1 MQRHAETL
9 GCKTAEQATKD
20 LTFLCYTHSRVT
32 SCSQTLRTGLC
43 KPLPKISLYL
53 ISSWPA
59 VKAETPSRGPLP
71 SDLFLFLL
79 PLSILLKR
87 DSSSLPLS
95 ISISAKASLS
105 SICTLYVHSLFFLP
119 SLLCPIRWLSSHS
132 KAKQVE
138 AGRKFPSSCLLFTH
152 TEGSASTAEP
162 EQTGLQ
168 WKHCHVCCWTSGNAQ
183 GRGYNPHPR
192 GSFWNS
198 TLSQYTGLGKASQ
211 KRTGREVLLRF
222 TTWE

>member
-1 MQRHAETL
+1 MLYTQQKLLAVPKHSAQGSVSLCQKSPFTSSVPGQLSKQRRHPE
-9 GCKTAEQATKD
+9 GPFP
-20 LTFLCYTHSRVT
+20 LTSFYSYCH
-32 SCSQTLRTGLC
+32 
-43 KPLPKISLYL
+43 
-53 ISSWPA
+53 
-59 VKAETPSRGPLP
+59 
-71 SDLFLFLL
+71 
-79 PLSILLKR
+79 
-87 DSSSLPLS
+87 
-95 ISISAKASLS
+95 SLS
-105 SICTLYVHSLFFLP
+105 FLKGIPLLFHSPSQFQLKLPFPPSAPFMYIPFFLP
-119 SLLCPIRWLSSHS
+119 SLLCPIRWLSSHG

>member
-1 MQRHAETL
+1 MQRHAATL

-95 ISISAKASLS
+95 ISVSAKAPLS
-105 SICTLYVHSLFFLP
+105 SICTLYVHSLFFCQVSFAPSGGSHPTAKLSKWKQEGNSLQAACCLP
-119 SLLCPIRWLSSHS
+119 TQ
-132 KAKQVE
+132 KAVHPQQSPSRQGCNGNTATSVVGPLEMHREGVTILIPE
-138 AGRKFPSSCLLFTH
+138 AVSGTP
-152 TEGSASTAEP
+152 
-162 EQTGLQ
+162 
-168 WKHCHVCCWTSGNAQ
+168 HCHSTQ
-183 GRGYNPHPR
+183 GLERLPR
-192 GSFWNS
+192 
-198 TLSQYTGLGKASQ
+198 
-211 KRTGREVLLRF
+211 REQGEKF
-222 TTWE
+222 Y